1 MKNELSRFNDGF
13 FDYDFFDE
21 AMRDL
26 FPTFHGRHRAQ
37 GYMRTDVRDTGDGYT
52 MEIEMPRL
60 DKKDIN
66 IDMKDGYITVSAKKT
81 EKDEDKKHD
90 YIRRERSFSCSRSY
104 YVGNIRQE
112 DVKAKYDNGILTL
125 SIPKEE
131 RELPPSHRI
140 DIE

>member
-13 FDYDFFDE
+13 FNYDFFDE

-37 GYMRTDVRDTGDGYT
+37 GYMRTDVRDTGDGYS
-52 MEIEMPRL
+52 MEIEMPGL

-81 EKDEDKKHD
+81 EKD
-90 YIRRERSFSCSRSY
+90 
-104 YVGNIRQE
+104 
-112 DVKAKYDNGILTL
+112 
-125 SIPKEE
+125 
-131 RELPPSHRI
+131 
-140 DIE
+140 